1 MADTRYQRHPD
12 LRITDLD
19 GEGVALHLGERRY
32 FSLNDTGLALLRTLE
47 QPSTLAD
54 LVTALC
60 DEYEVSPEEA
70 EATARIFLD
79 QCLANA
85 VVLEQAG

>member
-1 MADTRYQRHPD
+1 MTDTRYYRHPD
-12 LRITDLD
+12 LRITDLE

-32 FSLNDTGLALLRTLE
+32 FSLNETGLAMLRTLE
-47 QPSTLAD
+47 QPSTLGE